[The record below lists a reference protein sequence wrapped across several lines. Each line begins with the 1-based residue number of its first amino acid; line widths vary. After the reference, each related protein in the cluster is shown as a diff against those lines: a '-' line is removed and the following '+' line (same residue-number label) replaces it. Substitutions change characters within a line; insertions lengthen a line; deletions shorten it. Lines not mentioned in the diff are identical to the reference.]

1 MLLINLDKPQA
12 DEDIVPPEYKYAEW
26 DNWAS
31 CDLKARHTN
40 GTETSVQPFYNV
52 HPALLSTVPNRSYY
66 STIGSFF
73 VMAVFYNAVQDY
85 HRLSDCYI
93 ETKQKL
99 LVGINRFF
107 IAYEYRVVDQ

>member
-1 MLLINLDKPQA
+1 
-12 DEDIVPPEYKYAEW
+12 
-26 DNWAS
+26 
-31 CDLKARHTN
+31 
-40 GTETSVQPFYNV
+40 
-52 HPALLSTVPNRSYY
+52 
-66 STIGSFF
+66 
-73 VMAVFYNAVQDY
+73 MAVFYNAVQDY